1 MRFIVLGLLRAWAHS
16 KETPVQAA
24 TGSLSGCVIKDEG
37 KGDDECADQKTV
49 ACFFLK
55 CAT

>member
-1 MRFIVLGLLRAWAHS
+1 MRFIVLGLLRAWARS

-37 KGDDECADQKTV
+37 KGENECADQQMV
-49 ACFFLK
+49 ACFLLK

>member
-1 MRFIVLGLLRAWAHS
+1 MRFIVLGLLRAWARS

-37 KGDDECADQKTV
+37 KGDDECADQQTV
-49 ACFFLK
+49 AYFLLK
-55 CAT
+55 FAT